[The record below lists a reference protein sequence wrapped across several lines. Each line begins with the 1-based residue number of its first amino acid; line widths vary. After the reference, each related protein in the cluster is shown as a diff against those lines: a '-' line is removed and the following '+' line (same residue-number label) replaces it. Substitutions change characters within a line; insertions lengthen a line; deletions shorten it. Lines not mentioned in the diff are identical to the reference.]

1 MGVNSSGNF
10 EWLRQ
15 LRYYWEL
22 DIDDCCVRCA
32 GSQYIYGYEYL
43 GACPRLVITPLTDR
57 CYLCLMGALQ
67 VNVSADEYRPVVKVL
82 KVDLKQLEIPI
93 SKRDKQIKIKSSSLS
108 ARGTAPKRA
117 TSSRVHLRGLTP
129 GQHSFEETSQRW
141 QAVGN
146 TVRFDRRCNR
156 TPDFPH
162 R

>member
-1 MGVNSSGNF
+1 MVFCQVKMEVNSPTNF

-15 LRYYWEL
+15 LRYYWEM

-67 VNVSADEYRPVVKVL
+67 VNILNLISARSGCFCYFYI
-82 KVDLKQLEIPI
+82 KVDFFQYFLSSISVVLRLDLQGQEKQRRPRIWRKLW
-93 SKRDKQIKIKSSSLS
+93 LNN
-108 ARGTAPKRA
+108 
-117 TSSRVHLRGLTP
+117 VLCL
-129 GQHSFEETSQRW
+129 
-141 QAVGN
+141 
-146 TVRFDRRCNR
+146 TVRKAL
-156 TPDFPH
+156 TLKLWVDFLGMTIFLFLI